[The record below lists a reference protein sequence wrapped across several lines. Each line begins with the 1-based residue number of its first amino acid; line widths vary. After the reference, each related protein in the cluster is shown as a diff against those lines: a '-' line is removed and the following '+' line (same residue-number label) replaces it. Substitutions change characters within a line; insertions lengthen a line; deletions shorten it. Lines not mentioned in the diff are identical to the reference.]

1 MMEHKFIAKVM
12 AGPTY
17 RKGALTK
24 KAHEHGESSALAFA
38 HKVLA
43 DPKKYSMR
51 TRRESQFLVNL
62 QRQRT

>member
-1 MMEHKFIAKVM
+1 MTHKFIAEVM
-12 AGPTY
+12 ASPKY

-43 DPKKYSMR
+43 DPKKHSMR
-51 TRRESQFLVNL
+51 TRRESQFLVNI
-62 QRQRT
+62 QRQK

>member
-1 MMEHKFIAKVM
+1 MTHKFIQEVM
-12 AGPTY
+12 ASPKY

-43 DPKKYSMR
+43 NPKHYSMR
-51 TRRESQFLVNL
+51 TRRESQFLVNI
-62 QRQRT
+62 QRQK

>member
-1 MMEHKFIAKVM
+1 M
-12 AGPTY
+12 ASPKY

-24 KAHEHGESSALAFA
+24 KAHEHGESSALDFA

-51 TRRESQFLVNL
+51 TRRESQFLVNI
-62 QRQRT
+62 QRQK

>member
-1 MMEHKFIAKVM
+1 M
-12 AGPTY
+12 ASPTY

-43 DPKKYSMR
+43 SPKHYSIR
-51 TRRESQFLVNL
+51 TRRESQFLVNI
-62 QRQRT
+62 QKQK

>member
-1 MMEHKFIAKVM
+1 M
-12 AGPTY
+12 ASPKY

-43 DPKKYSMR
+43 DPKKHSMR
-51 TRRESQFLVNL
+51 TRRESQFLVNI
-62 QRQRT
+62 QRQK